1 MIADFED
8 FVTWM
13 FVIVDDLWQQIA
25 PMYKRPGPEPTSC
38 SDSELITIALVSECR
53 GWDRETHLMAEWEP
67 YRALFPNLPER
78 SRYNRRRRNLMY
90 AINQLR
96 QIVLASLDVAQDAY
110 GAIDGL
116 PLPVMKFHLAPQRTR
131 DWDAHGATFGY
142 CASKNETYFGYRL
155 NLVVTLG
162 GVILDFELTG
172 ANVDEREA
180 AEDLLPLHPGRTY
193 LGDKGY
199 ISEAL
204 AERLLR
210 HRVKLVTLRRENQH
224 EQLPEALKRLITR
237 FREIIETVNGQLVEQ
252 FALEHNY
259 AHSFWGL
266 CARLYTK
273 LTAHTLCV
281 YLNRLLGN
289 PAWLQIKGL
298 AFSSSAQAVK

>member
-13 FVIVDDLWQQIA
+13 FVTIDDLWQQIA
-25 PMYKRPGPEPTSC
+25 PLYQRPGPDPTTC
-38 SDSELITIALVSECR
+38 SDSEVITIALVSECR
-53 GWDRETHLMAEWEP
+53 GWDRETHLMAEWRP
-67 YRALFPNLPER
+67 YRHLFPRLPER
-78 SRYNRRRRNLMY
+78 SRFNRRRRNLMY
-90 AINQLR
+90 AINQIR

-116 PLPVMKFHLAPQRTR
+116 PLPVLKFHLAPQRTR

-142 CASKNETYFGYRL
+142 CASKKQTYFGYRL

-162 GVILDFELTG
+162 GVILDFELTS
-172 ANVDEREA
+172 ANADEREA

-193 LGDKGY
+193 LSDKGY
-199 ISEAL
+199 VSAEL
-204 AERLLR
+204 AERLR
-210 HRVKLVTLRRENQH
+210 HQGVCLIALRRENQH
-224 EQLPEALKRLITR
+224 DQFPAPFQRLITR
-237 FREIIETVNGQLVEQ
+237 FREIIETVNGQLAEQ
-252 FALEHNY
+252 FGLEQNY

-273 LTAHTLCV
+273 LAAHTLCV
-281 YLNRLLGN
+281 ALNRRLGN

-298 AFSSSAQAVK
+298 AFASGSERVG